1 MTKKKKG
8 SGIIYTVTNNKTDKV
23 VYVGITTKSLSSR
36 KKDHE
41 QRAKRGKTNL
51 FQEAIATLGA
61 ENFEWVT
68 DNTLYENDELAQ
80 KEQELIENYKKQG
93 FNLLNEDRGG
103 GIQKTVYKYI
113 VKDGSLLTKYT
124 SLQEASNSVNSSK
137 QQISR
142 ACINKTKFK
151 NHYWSYKLQ
160 VPFQPKKDNR
170 FKKVIQY
177 SIASGRIINTF
188 KSVAE
193 ASRINH
199 VNKNSIAKCCRGERK
214 QAGGYAWK
222 YKQN

>member
-1 MTKKKKG
+1 MTKNKKG
-8 SGIIYTVTNNKTDKV
+8 NGIIYTVTNNKTDKV

-61 ENFEWVT
+61 ENFEWIT

-103 GIQKTVYKYI
+103 GIQKTVYRYN
-113 VKDGSLLTKYT
+113 VKDGSLLAKYT
-124 SLQEASNSVNSSK
+124 SLEEASNSVNSTK

-142 ACINKTKFK
+142 ACINKTQYK
-151 NHYWSYKLQ
+151 NHYWSYRLQ

-170 FKKVIQY
+170 LKGVIQCY
-177 SIASGRIINTF
+177 PSSGKTIKIF
-188 KSVAE
+188 KSIAE
-193 ASRINH
+193 ASRVTG

-214 QAGGYAWK
+214 LAGEYFWK
-222 YKQN
+222 YK

>member
-1 MTKKKKG
+1 MTKNKKG
-8 SGIIYTVTNNKTDKV
+8 SGIIYIVTNNKTDKV

-51 FQEAIATLGA
+51 FQETIATLGA
-61 ENFEWVT
+61 ENFKWVT

-93 FNLLNEDRGG
+93 VRLLNEDRGG
-103 GIQKTVYKYI
+103 GIQKTVYRYN
-113 VKDGSLLTKYT
+113 VKDGGLLAKYT
-124 SLQEASNSVNSSK
+124 SLEEASNSVNSTK

-142 ACINKTKFK
+142 ACINKTQYK
-151 NHYWSYKLQ
+151 NHYWSYRLQ

-170 FKKVIQY
+170 LKEVIQCCPY
-177 SIASGRIINTF
+177 SGKTINIF
-188 KSVAE
+188 KSIAE
-193 ASRINH
+193 ASRVTE

-214 QAGGYAWK
+214 LAGDYFWK
-222 YKQN
+222 YK